1 MATLLQIAH
10 LPRSSYYYHTARLPR
25 PEKHVQERDAIRKI
39 CTEHKGRYGY
49 RRVTLT
55 LRQRG
60 YQTNHKLVMK
70 LMQEEHLSCIL
81 RPKKYRS
88 YRGEIGRVAPNRL
101 NRRFKAARPNMKW
114 TTDVTEFKVNGQKLY
129 LSPILDLF
137 NGEIVSYSLSKTP
150 DFRLVTNMLQLAFRK
165 IPDHGPLM
173 LHSDQGWQY
182 QMRSY
187 QRMLKEKGIT
197 QSMSRKGNCYDN
209 CVIENFFG
217 LLKTEFFR
225 NQSFL
230 SVENFH
236 EELDQYI
243 DYYNNSRIKVKLKG
257 LSPVQFRTQSFV
269 ST

>member
-1 MATLLQIAH
+1 MAILLQIAH
-10 LPRSSYYYHTARLPR
+10 LPRSSFYYHAARLPR
-25 PEKHVQERDAIRKI
+25 LEKHVPERQAIRKI

-55 LRQRG
+55 LRQWG

-70 LMQEEHLSCIL
+70 LMREEHISCEL

-88 YRGEIGRVAPNRL
+88 YRGKVGKVAPNRL
-101 NRRFKAARPNMKW
+101 NRRFKAPQPNTKW
-114 TTDVTEFKVNGQKLY
+114 TTDITEFKVKGQKLY

-150 DFRLVTNMLQLAFRK
+150 DFRLVMDMLQQAFRK
-165 IPDHGPLM
+165 IPDHAALM

-217 LLKTEFFR
+217 LLKTEFFC
-225 NQSFL
+225 NQFFP
-230 SVENFH
+230 SVENFQQ
-236 EELDQYI
+236 ELDQYI
-243 DYYNNSRIKVKLKG
+243 DYYNNNRIKVKLKG

>member
-10 LPRSSYYYHTARLPR
+10 IPRSSYYYHAAQLPR
-25 PEKHVQERDAIRKI
+25 LEKHVPERQAIRKI

-70 LMQEEHLSCIL
+70 LMREEQLSCEL
-81 RPKKYRS
+81 RPKRYRS
-88 YRGEIGRVAPNRL
+88 YRGEIGKVAPNRL
-101 NRRFKAARPNMKW
+101 NRHFRAEQPNTKW
-114 TTDVTEFKVNGQKLY
+114 ATDITEFKVKGQKLY

-150 DFRLVTNMLQLAFRK
+150 DFRLVTNMLQQAFRK

-173 LHSDQGWQY
+173 LHSDQGWHY

-217 LLKTEFFR
+217 LLKTEFFC

-230 SVENFH
+230 SVENFQD
-236 EELDQYI
+236 ELDHYI

>member
-10 LPRSSYYYHTARLPR
+10 TPRSSYYYHATGLPR
-25 PEKHVQERDAIRKI
+25 LEKHVPERDAIRKI

-70 LMQEEHLSCIL
+70 LMREEHLSCVL

-88 YRGEIGRVAPNRL
+88 YRGEIGKVAPNWL
-101 NRRFKAARPNMKW
+101 NRHFKTVKPNAKW
-114 TTDVTEFKVNGQKLY
+114 TTDITEFKVNGQKLY
-129 LSPILDLF
+129 FSPILDLF
-137 NGEIVSYSLSKTP
+137 NGEIVSYALSKTS
-150 DFRLVTNMLQLAFRK
+150 DFHLVMDMLRQAFQK

-173 LHSDQGWQY
+173 LHSDQGWHY
-182 QMRSY
+182 QMKIYR
-187 QRMLKEKGIT
+187 RMLKERGIT

-217 LLKTEFFR
+217 LLKTEFFH
-225 NQSFL
+225 NQPFT
-230 SVENFH
+230 SVENFQ
-236 EELDQYI
+236 EELDKYI

-257 LSPVQFRTQSFV
+257 LSPVQFRTQSLAL
-269 ST
+269 T

>member
-10 LPRSSYYYHTARLPR
+10 LPRSSYYYHAAHLPR
-25 PEKHVQERDAIRKI
+25 AKKHVPERDAICKI
-39 CTEHKGRYGY
+39 CAEHKGRYGY

-55 LRQRG
+55 LRHRG

-70 LMQEEHLSCIL
+70 LMREEHLSCML
-81 RPKKYRS
+81 RPKRYRS
-88 YRGEIGRVAPNRL
+88 YRGEVGKVAPNRL
-101 NRRFKAARPNMKW
+101 NRRFKAVQPNTKW
-114 TTDVTEFKVNGQKLY
+114 TTDITEFKVNGQKFY

-150 DFRLVTNMLQLAFRK
+150 DFHLVIDMLQQAFRK
-165 IPDHGPLM
+165 ITDHGPLL
-173 LHSDQGWQY
+173 LHSDQGWHY
-182 QMRSY
+182 QMKPY
-187 QRMLKEKGIT
+187 QQILKENGIT

-217 LLKTEFFR
+217 LLKTEFFC
-225 NQSFL
+225 NQSFS
-230 SVENFH
+230 SVENFQ

-257 LSPVQFRTQSFV
+257 LSPVQFKTQSFI

>member
-1 MATLLQIAH
+1 LTTLLQFAH
-10 LPRSSYYYHTARLPR
+10 LPRSSYYYHAAQLSR
-25 PEKHVQERDAIRKI
+25 PQKHVAERQAIRKI
-39 CTEHKGRYGY
+39 CAEHKGRYGY

-55 LRQRG
+55 LHQRG
-60 YQTNHKLVMK
+60 YQVNHKLVMK
-70 LMQEEHLSCIL
+70 LMREEHLICML

-88 YRGEIGRVAPNRL
+88 YRGEVGKVAPNRL
-101 NRRFKAARPNMKW
+101 NRRFKAPQPNTKW
-114 TTDVTEFKVNGQKLY
+114 TTDITEFKVNGQKLY

-150 DFRLVTNMLQLAFRK
+150 GFQLVMDMLQQAFRK

-173 LHSDQGWQY
+173 LHSDQGWHY
-182 QMRSY
+182 QMKPY
-187 QRMLKEKGIT
+187 QRMLKENGIT

-217 LLKTEFFR
+217 LLKTEFFC
-225 NQSFL
+225 NQSFP
-230 SVENFH
+230 SVDNFQ
-236 EELDQYI
+236 EELNQYI

-257 LSPVQFRTQSFV
+257 LSPVQFRTQSFI